1 MSPFV
6 VDWLKAGNQ
15 FVARAHPSAAAV
27 AAAIA
32 SAANLL
38 WTIGCGYKTPETVLI
53 LNRNH
58 VRGRQKSR
66 SSSNRNEVIC
76 LRKLHTRWLAA
87 RLAQSGYRGA
97 KLMTQLSFATA
108 AVRGARRATGPVRAL
123 EAINLSARF
132 DSGSQR

>member
-15 FVARAHPSAAAV
+15 FVARAHPSAAA
-27 AAAIA
+27 AAVTA

-58 VRGRQKSR
+58 VRGPQQSR

-76 LRKLHTRWLAA
+76 LRKLHTCWLAA
-87 RLAQSGYRGA
+87 SRAQSGDRGA
-97 KLMTQLSFATA
+97 KLMTQLSSSAPA
-108 AVRGARRATGPVRAL
+108 AAGGGGRTIGPVRAL